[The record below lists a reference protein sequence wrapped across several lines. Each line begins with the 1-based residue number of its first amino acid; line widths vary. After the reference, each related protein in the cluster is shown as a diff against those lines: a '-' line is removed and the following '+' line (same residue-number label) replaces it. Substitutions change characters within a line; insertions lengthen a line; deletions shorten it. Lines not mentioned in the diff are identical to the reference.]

1 MPITEKQLAL
11 YKKLKTKKGRQKFG
25 KFLVEGVRCV
35 EELKTSDYQ
44 IDDVLVC
51 QERLTET
58 GSQFIERSSQLDFN
72 SIDSRRFTLLT
83 DEKSSQ
89 GIIAIAQ
96 QKDHTRVYFGS
107 SNLILILERI
117 SDPSNLGS
125 IIRSA
130 VSFGVPLIIGKES
143 VELYSPKVI
152 SASSGLLLK
161 AQILSC
167 PVVNEQINNLR
178 SKSYKIYG
186 TDSSGSNVQKI
197 DWLGKKI
204 ALVIGN
210 EAFGLSEGIRQKLD
224 KIVSIPIKARVD
236 SLSAPVAAGIMLY
249 AISDKQSKAK

>member
-1 MPITEKQLAL
+1 MPITEKQLAQ

-25 KFLVEGVRCV
+25 KFLVEGVRSV

-44 IDDVLVC
+44 IDDILVC
-51 QERLTET
+51 EERLTET
-58 GSQFIERSSQLDFN
+58 GIRFIEKSSKMNFTY
-72 SIDSRRFTLLT
+72 IDSRRFSLLA

-89 GIIAIAQ
+89 GLIAIAE
-96 QKDHTRVYFGS
+96 QKDHARIIPGS
-107 SNLILILERI
+107 PNLILILERI

-130 VSFGVPLIIGKES
+130 VSFGVPIIIGGKS

-152 SASSGLLLK
+152 SVSSGLIFK

-167 PVVNEQINNLR
+167 PAVNEQINILR
-178 SKSYKIYG
+178 AKAYKIYG

-197 DWLGKKI
+197 SWLGKKI

-210 EAFGLSEGIRQKLD
+210 EAFGLSEDIRQKLD
-224 KIVSIPIKARVD
+224 KIISIPIKARVD

-249 AISDKQSKAK
+249 AISEKLSRVK